1 MEWII
6 VLALISVGLILIVVA
21 IIFVPGT
28 TFIGITGLIST
39 FIGVYFSFVYFGSS
53 IGFGFL
59 VFSAL
64 LFGVVLY
71 FGFRGKTWDRF
82 SLKSSIRSKVNEGL
96 TSKLQIAQRGMTL
109 SSLRPIGK
117 AEFDGKTYEVKSHGD
132 YIDTGTEVEIIK
144 IERNNIFVEP
154 IK

>member
-6 VLALISVGLILIVVA
+6 VLALISVGLILIVVE

-28 TFIGITGLIST
+28 TFVGITGLISAI
-39 FIGVYFSFVYFGSS
+39 IGVYFSFVYFGSS

-59 VFSAL
+59 LFSAV
-64 LFGVVLY
+64 LFGVALY

-96 TSKLQIAQRGMTL
+96 TAKLQIAQRGTAL
-109 SSLRPIGK
+109 SSLRPVGK
-117 AEFDGKTYEVKSHGD
+117 AEFDGKTYEVKTHGD
-132 YIDTGTEVEIIK
+132 YIDSGTEVEIIK
-144 IERNNIFVEP
+144 IEQNSIYVEP